1 MPLQITVDP
10 ALLSFDVDLF
20 SDSEDVEQWVKQ
32 AGLGMGQA
40 DFYIQ
45 VCSGLNFRTSPK
57 WAARTRKI
65 EIGHCTFIFPHPVDI
80 FIAKLNRLDEKDLRA
95 FETVIRKPVIPP
107 RKNSSANCGSPSIC
121 SAPASTRNRGTTW

>member
-1 MPLQITVDP
+1 MDLASWTSLIDLDTPAGRMLKKLATILPQELHYDITVFGSAPLQITVDP
-10 ALLSFDVDLF
+10 ALLSSDVDLF

-57 WAARTRKI
+57 WAAYAQDRDRPLHIYFSAPGGHSHRKI
-65 EIGHCTFIFPHPVDI
+65 
-80 FIAKLNRLDEKDLRA
+80 
-95 FETVIRKPVIPP
+95 KP
-107 RKNSSANCGSPSIC
+107 AG
-121 SAPASTRNRGTTW
+121 